1 MELTCDVECYR
12 NYFLVTVYSIKHRTA
27 RYFEMFNDHCDDL
40 TLLRRLLKNHTIIT
54 FNGNNYDIPLIY
66 MFLDGCTNEKLKE
79 TSDNIINGVSKPWS
93 IIKSYKSFNIDH
105 IDIFDVAPGK
115 ATLKIYGGRLQTGT
129 IQDLPL
135 EPSSIIDESQLQLM
149 RKYCANDTKITAELY
164 SELSYQIGLR
174 KQMGDE
180 LGTDLRS
187 KGDSNIAETIIL
199 NKLKELNV
207 DIDAQPYVPDTW
219 HYTAPEFIRFETAQ
233 CRQLLTEYESQEFTL
248 DNSGHVVFK
257 FSDGKPQRQI
267 TIGLTTYT
275 AALGG
280 IHSCEE
286 SVCYTAEN
294 DHIIEDCD
302 VTSYYP
308 STILNNNIY
317 PEHLGIDFIRVYG
330 GIVAD
335 RIKAK
340 QNHDKDKAQALK
352 IPINATFGKLSSK
365 YSKLYSPYCSPR
377 VTITGQLSLL
387 MLIEQLEKNGISVI
401 SANTDGIVTY
411 FHKSKKSLKD
421 SIVADWCR
429 VTRYDMEITPYRL
442 IASRDVN
449 NYVAIKTDN
458 HVKAKGSYADLTD
471 PYNRLRLNPRT
482 PICYTAVRNYLYD
495 GTPIEQTVKRC
506 TDIRQFLTVA
516 QVNGGAVYDGLK
528 FGKSIRY
535 YYSIYSLDWFER
547 ASGGKVPMTDESQPC
562 MTLPDKLPADIDYQ
576 IYIDLAERY
585 LTELGI

>member
-115 ATLKIYGGRLQTGT
+115 ATLKIYGGRLQTST

-248 DNSGHVVFK
+248 DNSG
-257 FSDGKPQRQI
+257 
-267 TIGLTTYT
+267 
-275 AALGG
+275 
-280 IHSCEE
+280 
-286 SVCYTAEN
+286 
-294 DHIIEDCD
+294 
-302 VTSYYP
+302 
-308 STILNNNIY
+308 
-317 PEHLGIDFIRVYG
+317 
-330 GIVAD
+330 
-335 RIKAK
+335 
-340 QNHDKDKAQALK
+340 
-352 IPINATFGKLSSK
+352 
-365 YSKLYSPYCSPR
+365 
-377 VTITGQLSLL
+377 
-387 MLIEQLEKNGISVI
+387 
-401 SANTDGIVTY
+401 
-411 FHKSKKSLKD
+411 
-421 SIVADWCR
+421 
-429 VTRYDMEITPYRL
+429 TRW
-442 IASRDVN
+442 
-449 NYVAIKTDN
+449 
-458 HVKAKGSYADLTD
+458 
-471 PYNRLRLNPRT
+471 
-482 PICYTAVRNYLYD
+482 
-495 GTPIEQTVKRC
+495 
-506 TDIRQFLTVA
+506 
-516 QVNGGAVYDGLK
+516 
-528 FGKSIRY
+528 
-535 YYSIYSLDWFER
+535 YSL
-547 ASGGKVPMTDESQPC
+547 M
-562 MTLPDKLPADIDYQ
+562 
-576 IYIDLAERY
+576 
-585 LTELGI
+585 